1 MKGSTVRCFSTVPFC
16 AWTDAWVYLS
26 LQHLASLVAKPL
38 PPMSWS
44 YLELT
49 VCAQESLQ
57 MDIRCRFE
65 FQKLTRNPPDTLPQR
80 DFEQI
85 WTIMVPHGSTFLKLL
100 EYVRI
105 TGDKVLEYLHAPV
118 TSSPRDDS
126 TGQAPCRFHAV
137 HQKNQKRKRFD
148 CCSKVLE
155 YFRSES
161 NLKVQICR
169 LLSKHTS
176 HIDPCRSIWHRQIQ
190 IGL

>member
-1 MKGSTVRCFSTVPFC
+1 
-16 AWTDAWVYLS
+16 
-26 LQHLASLVAKPL
+26 
-38 PPMSWS
+38 
-44 YLELT
+44 
-49 VCAQESLQ
+49 
-57 MDIRCRFE
+57 
-65 FQKLTRNPPDTLPQR
+65 
-80 DFEQI
+80 
-85 WTIMVPHGSTFLKLL
+85 MVPHGSTFLKLL

-190 IGL
+190 IGLQASHDLTPLQRVKLGRFGSTWFGCEIRFVQNFFQPRPRTKASTASLACQISANGD